1 MRSSGAAAGTIVEK
15 NIAVP
20 MSDGVTLRVNVFRPD
35 HVAPV
40 VMSRFPPRTRRDTQ
54 PARTA
59 VPRPPHRR
67 AHRPR

>member
-1 MRSSGAAAGTIVEK
+1 MMRSSGAAAGTIVEK

-40 VMSRFPPRTRRDTQ
+40 VMSRFPPRTRRDPQ
-54 PARTA
+54 PA
-59 VPRPPHRR
+59 
-67 AHRPR
+67 